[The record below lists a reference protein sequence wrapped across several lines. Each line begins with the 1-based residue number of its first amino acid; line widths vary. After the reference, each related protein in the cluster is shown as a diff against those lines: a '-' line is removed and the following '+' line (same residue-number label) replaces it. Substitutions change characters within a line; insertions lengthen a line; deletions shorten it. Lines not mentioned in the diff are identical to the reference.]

1 MHATIVYAILK
12 VDISSIDITES
23 GVGIEKGDIMS
34 RVNRIWP
41 FMKVDARAAEE
52 YLEEQSK
59 KGLHIRHID
68 CYGLIATYEKNIPRN
83 LKYCIDYPNID
94 RVEEGDAYEQMLKD
108 AGWTLVADLDLYLI
122 FASEDDQT
130 PVPIHTD
137 WREECRVLRKGLCRY
152 EFPLGI
158 IALIVFALT
167 VGIEPG
173 NEAQILNWILSIGL
187 WCICGFGITG
197 LLHSVLYCWNVHC
210 ALAKDEPIKIKPA
223 KTAKV
228 WGSLHTI
235 LGLGYGAA
243 WYCRFLYTAY
253 THWLD
258 GEQIAAYSLTSVLVL
273 AAVIFLLKN
282 WLMDHLSEKQ
292 YMWITGLL
300 FICMFIGVIVYML
313 TA

>member
-1 MHATIVYAILK
+1 
-12 VDISSIDITES
+12 
-23 GVGIEKGDIMS
+23 MS
-34 RVNRIWP
+34 HVNHFWP
-41 FMKVDARAAEE
+41 FMKVDTRAAET
-52 YLEEQSK
+52 YLEAQSR

-68 CYGLIATYEKNIPRN
+68 DYGLMATYEKGIPRN

-94 RVEEGDAYEQMLKD
+94 REAEGDAYEQMLKD
-108 AGWTLVADLDLYLI
+108 AGWTLVADMDLYLI

-137 WREECRVLRKGLCRY
+137 WREECQILRKGLWRW

-158 IALIVFALT
+158 ISLIVFAFT

-187 WCICGFGITG
+187 WCICGFGLVG
-197 LLHSVLYCWNVHC
+197 LVHSMLYCYDVHC
-210 ALAKDEPIKIKPA
+210 ALAKDTPIKIKPA
-223 KTAKV
+223 KTAKL
-228 WGSLHTI
+228 WGSFHTT

-243 WYCRFLYTAY
+243 YYCRFLYTAY

-258 GEQIAAYSLTSVLVL
+258 GEQMAAYSLASVLVF

-282 WLMDHLSEKQ
+282 WLLDHLSEKL
-292 YMWITGLL
+292 YTWAISLL
-300 FICMFIGVIVYML
+300 FACMFIGVIVYIA
-313 TA
+313 TS